1 MIDTLTF
8 TAKDDD
14 QSLKAD
20 AGKWQM
26 TLVPPQIIID
36 IAEVR
41 AYGVKKYGSEDS
53 WRLVKKIRYVNALF
67 RHLIAYLL
75 NPYSCDS
82 ESGISHF
89 KHAECN
95 MAFIAQMQ
103 ADEEKELKQ
112 LEREICHEQKRD

>member
-8 TAKDDD
+8 TAKEDD

-20 AGKWQM
+20 AGKWKM
-26 TLVPPQIIID
+26 TLVPPQIIFD

-41 AYGVKKYGSEDS
+41 EYGVKKYKDPEN
-53 WRLVKKIRYVNALF
+53 WKLVDKVRYVNALF
-67 RHLIAYLL
+67 RHLFAWLI

-82 ESGISHF
+82 ESGISHL

-95 MAFIAQMQ
+95 MAFIAQME
-103 ADEEKELKQ
+103 ADEEKELEQ
-112 LEREICHEQKRD
+112 LEREICYGQKED